1 MCENLINLIKHEING
16 YEIQI
21 KNLNK
26 RLLEYKPVYEALK
39 PKGRNFKKENVL
51 RLTEN
56 KVLLD
61 KLTEIMEQ
69 INLVAIE
76 QMLRNKILFE
86 EHDSEVNLVLQS
98 YGLSKKIIFSDEF
111 LNSLAI
117 KSRANNRLKE
127 VYDKLIMMKERDDKL
142 FKLNEEIVLYVCGS
156 MIDLYENLLKEKENV
171 KDDKKV
177 LEYALKNIQS
187 NSKLT
192 PRDIS
197 SITLLLSKI
206 ANEEEKN
213 KLSTELNEYLLSLKP
228 NDLPTL
234 SVHKEEEEK
243 GNPKIYVDDNLDPIK
258 EDDVDEDDEETTNY
272 LAKNYLMALNFFD
285 SYKDIN
291 LFLDSVKYDCD
302 IDKILLRIINL
313 LGLTEKEKLLKN
325 YLLTYLE
332 NLKNEPVKDVNGE
345 QNVLLYYGFLE
356 KKNKVYSD
364 ILKGNIPSEYYVD
377 VLKGLEM
384 IKNNDPKTKVSSI
397 TTIKKVFKVRI
408 NDIRITYK
416 KLSENVFIILGVF
429 CKKDHKG
436 YHVISKTKERNESLC
451 YLESTILKAA
461 EIPDLWDEYLKI
473 NNEFAENI
481 VNLLMTKR
489 K

>member
-1 MCENLINLIKHEING
+1 MCENLINLIKLEING

-86 EHDSEVNLVLQS
+86 EHDNEVNLVLQS

-171 KDDKKV
+171 KDNKKV
-177 LEYALKNIQS
+177 LEYALKNIQ
-187 NSKLT
+187 
-192 PRDIS
+192 
-197 SITLLLSKI
+197 
-206 ANEEEKN
+206 
-213 KLSTELNEYLLSLKP
+213 
-228 NDLPTL
+228 
-234 SVHKEEEEK
+234 
-243 GNPKIYVDDNLDPIK
+243 G
-258 EDDVDEDDEETTNY
+258 
-272 LAKNYLMALNFFD
+272 
-285 SYKDIN
+285 
-291 LFLDSVKYDCD
+291 LFL
-302 IDKILLRIINL
+302 R
-313 LGLTEKEKLLKN
+313 
-325 YLLTYLE
+325 
-332 NLKNEPVKDVNGE
+332 
-345 QNVLLYYGFLE
+345 
-356 KKNKVYSD
+356 
-364 ILKGNIPSEYYVD
+364 
-377 VLKGLEM
+377 
-384 IKNNDPKTKVSSI
+384 
-397 TTIKKVFKVRI
+397 
-408 NDIRITYK
+408 
-416 KLSENVFIILGVF
+416 
-429 CKKDHKG
+429 
-436 YHVISKTKERNESLC
+436 
-451 YLESTILKAA
+451 
-461 EIPDLWDEYLKI
+461 
-473 NNEFAENI
+473 
-481 VNLLMTKR
+481 
-489 K
+489 

>member
-86 EHDSEVNLVLQS
+86 EHDNEVNLVLQS

-117 KSRANNRLKE
+117 KSHANNRLKE

-171 KDDKKV
+171 KDNKKV
-177 LEYALKNIQS
+177 LEYALKNIQN

-228 NDLPTL
+228 KDLPTL
-234 SVHKEEEEK
+234 SVHKEEEKK

-258 EDDVDEDDEETTNY
+258 EDDVDEDDEATTNY
-272 LAKNYLMALNFFD
+272 LAKNYLMA
-285 SYKDIN
+285 
-291 LFLDSVKYDCD
+291 
-302 IDKILLRIINL
+302 
-313 LGLTEKEKLLKN
+313 
-325 YLLTYLE
+325 
-332 NLKNEPVKDVNGE
+332 
-345 QNVLLYYGFLE
+345 
-356 KKNKVYSD
+356 
-364 ILKGNIPSEYYVD
+364 
-377 VLKGLEM
+377 
-384 IKNNDPKTKVSSI
+384 
-397 TTIKKVFKVRI
+397 
-408 NDIRITYK
+408 
-416 KLSENVFIILGVF
+416 
-429 CKKDHKG
+429 
-436 YHVISKTKERNESLC
+436 
-451 YLESTILKAA
+451 
-461 EIPDLWDEYLKI
+461 
-473 NNEFAENI
+473 
-481 VNLLMTKR
+481 
-489 K
+489 